1 MLHQTQHVFGRIYR
15 KLQSRFVS
23 ATLLSVTGVEKM
35 GFKVLVFWIKKQK
48 PRKVEFLWFLISF
61 FRKNLRS
68 NHTVISLFLYYI
80 NFIFNLHEFRPT
92 LLLASGLW
100 RLILLQ

>member
-48 PRKVEFLWFLISF
+48 TSKGRIFMVFDIF
-61 FRKNLRS
+61 FS
-68 NHTVISLFLYYI
+68 
-80 NFIFNLHEFRPT
+80 
-92 LLLASGLW
+92 
-100 RLILLQ
+100 